1 MFCMMDIILWWYCI
15 PRFEQHPKWNEN
27 SVIISTKTFFYST
40 TFRTNLIFVA
50 PLMLYYAVGN
60 EHCTVAPSLS
70 KNIMSCPFSIS
81 HCCPKHPHL
90 IFQSS
95 IYPPSIIRYWIP
107 SFLELAFSLSLLSK
121 ESPVHYKKVLSL
133 LLGERKS
140 VFFSFCFCLG
150 PCCSA
155 LSPPPSPRPHSL
167 PPSFPSSLPSSALL
181 ALLSFQP
188 PPPQLLHPSVFPLEN
203 RGHCTNDYSDPGR
216 HGNAAM

>member
-1 MFCMMDIILWWYCI
+1 
-15 PRFEQHPKWNEN
+15 
-27 SVIISTKTFFYST
+27 
-40 TFRTNLIFVA
+40 
-50 PLMLYYAVGN
+50 MLYYAVGN

-155 LSPPPSPRPHSL
+155 LSPPPIPPPSLAPSLFPLL
-167 PPSFPSSLPSSALL
+167 PPFLCFAGSAFIPTSSPSAPASLRLPSG
-181 ALLSFQP
+181 
-188 PPPQLLHPSVFPLEN
+188 E
-203 RGHCTNDYSDPGR
+203 
-216 HGNAAM
+216 